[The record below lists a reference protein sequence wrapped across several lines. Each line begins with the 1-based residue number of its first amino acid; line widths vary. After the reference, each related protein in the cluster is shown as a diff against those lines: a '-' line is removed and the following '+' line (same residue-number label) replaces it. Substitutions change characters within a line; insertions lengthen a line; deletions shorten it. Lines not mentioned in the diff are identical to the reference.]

1 MCRVVEIR
9 PKNGLLNNEFGK
21 IELQVHP
28 KAQVPLRTLFFAKD
42 GRKMIKSMTVNRL
55 KKHQGRYVVFAA
67 TMKDLQRVSKTRVDV
82 LDINFNA
89 KFAANDFSEAALRG
103 Q

>member
-1 MCRVVEIR
+1 MSKPDGV
-9 PKNGLLNNEFGK
+9 NNKKVINFDEESSSDEMETK
-21 IELQVHP
+21 EATP
-28 KAQVPLRTLFFAKD
+28 KD
-42 GRKMIKSMTVNRL
+42 GKKMIKSMTENRL

-89 KFAANDFSEAALRG
+89 KFAATDFSEAALRG